1 MCCHISRRK
10 GVFMSKL
17 TILLAVF
24 LTLALGLSFAQT
36 QAING
41 SIRGRVTDPA
51 GASVPGATVNVVNN
65 ATGFARDV
73 QSNDQGYFV
82 IPNLPIGTYTV
93 RVQKEGF
100 ETQRHTDVVLD
111 AGTEGVIDA
120 QLKVGSVSTTV
131 EVSGGAPVIEPSRVA
146 TGRTISQIEVDN
158 LPLTSRNPYNF
169 LLFQPGI
176 SGHPN
181 PELGIPRVVNTNG
194 LDNRV
199 QYQLD
204 GMPDTESDQYGLRL
218 FAISDSYVREV
229 QAVSNSFAPEFGRTT
244 GDIYNAVTNSGTNEF
259 HGEFYF
265 IGRPPG
271 WSARPILLA
280 SNQINPGIDL
290 HDYSMNAGGPIKKDK
305 IFVFGA
311 YEHLLRGTPEPVTIT
326 AANAAA
332 IGLPTSQLAT
342 AGTVQHVQFLDLRVD
357 YTINSKNQFFARY
370 NYFRNEYPFNSNDGG
385 LNALDAASDFHDRA
399 HVGGFQ
405 LLTTFSPTSLNEL
418 RGSEPYRNEHHVPD
432 PIDGPGPYIVITG
445 IAQFNGTPLSAAG
458 SRFAEKI
465 PSLADNFTKIMG
477 KHTFKAGF
485 SWQQNNDNQTSAV
498 YNQYTFP
505 NIASYLAAKNDTTG
519 CTVSGISNPL
529 LCYSSFSTTQGNPGA
544 AYKSN
549 FYDFFVQDSWQIRPN
564 LLVIYGLRYDYYA
577 APTPLANAPSVYN
590 QSYRNP
596 GKDWAPRIGLAYS
609 VTPKTV
615 LTVSSGI
622 FYDVPSTNLWYQT
635 YANGGLATAFQG
647 SFTPTTAGA
656 PLFPTSPTTS
666 ASLGTPTIYALD
678 PNYKTPYTI
687 NSSVQIRRQLT
698 QNDAL
703 TVGYVNTEA
712 RQLTYM
718 RDVNLINPTSF
729 LADGRPVYS
738 SAVNAAT
745 RLFPQFNGIRLM
757 DSGANANY
765 NALIVNLT
773 HRFSTGFSANA
784 SYTWS
789 HSLSD
794 APELWG
800 YDQSTA
806 IEDPSNR
813 NRDYGNSII
822 NRPNAFTMSAV
833 FQPSVKLDNHVL
845 NRLANGNQLTMLA
858 YMSSGDEESITTSTV
873 LNNDPI
879 GAPQRPLGIGRDT
892 ATTPAVYQIDLRY
905 TRTLYSFRERLNVKF
920 IAEGLNVFNT
930 RNITATSTTA
940 GTTALGVIT
949 SAPTFAPTSSV
960 LEGRLLQIGIRA
972 DW

>member
-1 MCCHISRRK
+1 
-10 GVFMSKL
+10 L
-17 TILLAVF
+17 AILL
-24 LTLALGLSFAQT
+24 TLVLGISFAQT

-41 SIRGRVTDPA
+41 SVRGRVTDPA
-51 GASVPGATVNVVNN
+51 GAAVPAAAVNVTNI
-65 ATGFARDV
+65 ATGFARDT
-73 QSNDQGYFV
+73 QSNDDGYFV

-93 RVQKEGF
+93 TIKKEGF
-100 ETQRHTDVVLD
+100 ETQRHTGVVLD
-111 AGTEGVIDA
+111 AGTEGVIDSA
-120 QLKVGSVSTTV
+120 LKVGSVSTTV
-131 EVSGGAPVIEPSRVA
+131 EVTGGAPVIEPSRVS
-146 TGRTISQIEVDN
+146 TGRTISQMEVDN

-181 PELGIPRVVNTNG
+181 PELGVPRVVNTNG

-229 QAVSNSFAPEFGRTT
+229 QAVSNSFSPEFGRTT
-244 GDIYNAVTNSGTNEF
+244 GDIYNAITNSGTNQF

-311 YEHLLRGTPEPVTIT
+311 YEHLLRGTPTPVTIT
-326 AANAAA
+326 PANAAL
-332 IGLPTSQLAT
+332 IGIPTSQLAT

-357 YTINSKNQFFARY
+357 YNINSKNQFFARY
-370 NYFRNEYPFNSNDGG
+370 NYFRNEYPFNTNNGG
-385 LNALDAASDFHDRA
+385 LNALDAGSDFHDRA

-405 LLTTFSPTSLNEL
+405 LLTTFSATALNEL

-432 PIDGPGPYIVITG
+432 PIDGPGPYIVITSV
-445 IAQFNGTPLSAAG
+445 AQFNGTPLSAAG
-458 SRFAEKI
+458 SRFGEKI
-465 PSLADNFTKIMG
+465 PSLADNFTKIIG
-477 KHTFKAGF
+477 KHTLKTGF

-505 NIASYLAAKNDTTG
+505 NVASYLAAKNDSSG

-549 FYDFFVQDSWQIRPN
+549 WYDFFVQDSWQIRPN
-564 LLVIYGLRYDYYA
+564 LLMIYGLRYDYYA
-577 APTPLANAPSVYN
+577 SPSPLTNAPFIYN

-596 GKDWAPRIGLAYS
+596 GKDFAPRIGFAYS
-609 VTPKTV
+609 INAKTV
-615 LTVSSGI
+615 LRVSSGI

-666 ASLGTPTIYALD
+666 ANLGTPTIYALD

-687 NSSVQIRRQLT
+687 NSSIQITRQLSK
-698 QNDAL
+698 NDAL
-703 TVGYVNTEA
+703 TVGFVDTQA

-738 SAVNAAT
+738 TAVNAAT

-773 HRFSTGFSANA
+773 HRFSAGFSVNA

-806 IEDPSNR
+806 IEDPTNR

-833 FQPSVKLDNHVL
+833 INPHYKLDNRVM
-845 NRLANGNQLTMLA
+845 NYLANGNQLTLLA

-892 ATTPAVYQIDLRY
+892 VTTPAVYQIDLRL
-905 TRTLYSFRERLNVKF
+905 TRTLFSWRERLNVKF

-930 RNITATSTTA
+930 RNITSTSTTA
-940 GTTALGVIT
+940 ATTALGVIT
-949 SAPTFAPTSSV
+949 ANPTFAPVSSV

>member
-1 MCCHISRRK
+1 MLQRSFFARLAGQVC
-10 GVFMSKL
+10 
-17 TILLAVF
+17 LLLF
-24 LTLALGLSFAQT
+24 LALQFTFGQT

-51 GASVPGATVNVVNN
+51 GAAVPAATVTVDNIN
-65 ATGFARDV
+65 TGFARDV
-73 QSNDQGYFV
+73 QSNEEGYFV

-93 RVQKEGF
+93 TIKKEGF
-100 ETQRHTDVVLD
+100 QTQTHPGVVLD
-111 AGTEGVIDA
+111 AGTEGVINA
-120 QLKVGSVSTTV
+120 PLVVGSVTTTI
-131 EVSGGAPVIEPSRVA
+131 EVTGGAPIIEPSRVS
-146 TGRTISQIEVDN
+146 TGRTISPVEVDN

-218 FAISDSYVREV
+218 YAISDSYVREV
-229 QAVSNSFAPEFGRTT
+229 QTVSNSFAPEFGRTT
-244 GDIYNAVTNSGTNEF
+244 GDIYNVITNYGTNDF

-271 WSARPILLA
+271 WSARPILLG
-280 SNQINPGIDL
+280 STTVNPGIDL
-290 HDYSMNAGGPIKKDK
+290 HDYSTNAGGPIKKDK
-305 IFVFGA
+305 LFIFGG

-326 AANAAA
+326 PANATA
-332 IGLPTSQLAT
+332 IGLPLSQLAT

-357 YTINSKNQFFARY
+357 WNINSKNQFFARY

-405 LLTTFSPTSLNEL
+405 LLTTFSPTALNEL
-418 RGSEPYRNEHHVPD
+418 RASEPYRNEHHVPD
-432 PIDGPGPYIVITG
+432 PIDGPGPVISISG
-445 IAQFNGTPLSAAG
+445 VALFNGTPLSAAG
-458 SRFAEKI
+458 TRFAEKI
-465 PSLADNFTKIMG
+465 PSLADNFTKVEG
-477 KHTFKAGF
+477 THTIKAGF

-498 YNQYTFP
+498 YNEYVFP

-519 CTVSGISNPL
+519 CTISGITNPL
-529 LCYSSFSTTQGNPGA
+529 LCYSSFSTTEGNPGM

-549 FYDFFVQDSWQIRPN
+549 FYDFFVQDSWQLRPN
-564 LLVIYGLRYDYYA
+564 LLLIYGLRYDYYA
-577 APTPLANAPSVYN
+577 APAALASSPFIYN
-590 QSYRNP
+590 QSFHNP
-596 GKDWAPRIGLAYS
+596 GTDWAPRLGIAYS
-609 VTPKTV
+609 INSKTV
-615 LTVSSGI
+615 LRVSSGI
-622 FYDVPSTNLWYQT
+622 FYDVPSTNLWYRT
-635 YANGGLATAFQG
+635 FTSGGVVSEGFQG
-647 SFTPTTAGA
+647 SFTPTTPGA
-656 PLFPTSPTTS
+656 PLFPSVPTAS

-678 PNYKTPYTI
+678 PLYKTPRTY
-687 NSSVQIRRQLT
+687 NSSLQITRQLT
-698 QNDAL
+698 KNDAL
-703 TVGYVNTEA
+703 TIGGVDTQA
-712 RQLTYM
+712 RQLTYL
-718 RDVNLINPTSF
+718 RDMNLINPVSY

-738 SAVNAAT
+738 SSVNAST
-745 RLFPQFNGIRLM
+745 RLYPQFNGILLQ

-765 NALIVNLT
+765 NALIVNLN
-773 HRFSTGFSANA
+773 HRFSTGFSVNA

-794 APELWG
+794 GPELYG

-806 IEDPSNR
+806 IEDPTNR

-833 FQPSVKLDNHVL
+833 FMPTYKLDNHVL

-873 LNNDPI
+873 LNGDPA

-892 ATTPAVYQIDLRY
+892 ATTPAVYQIDVRY
-905 TRTLYSFRERLNVKF
+905 TRTLYSIRERLNTKF
-920 IAEGLNVFNT
+920 IFESLNLFNT
-930 RNITATSTTA
+930 RNITTTNTA
-940 GTTALGVIT
+940 AVTNALGVIT
-949 SAPTFAPTSSV
+949 TQPTFAPTSSV
-960 LEGRLLQIGIRA
+960 LEGRLIQIGIRA

>member
-1 MCCHISRRK
+1 MISRK
-10 GVFMSKL
+10 
-17 TILLAVF
+17 ILLAVSF
-24 LTLALGLSFAQT
+24 LTISFQALAQT

-41 SIRGRVTDPA
+41 SIRGRATDPS
-51 GASVPGATVNVVNN
+51 GAPVPAATVTVDNI
-65 ATGFARDV
+65 ATGYTRDV
-73 QSNDQGYFV
+73 QTNDEGYFV
-82 IPNLPIGTYTV
+82 IPNLPLGTYTV
-93 RVQKEGF
+93 SIKKEGF
-100 ETQRHTDVVLD
+100 ETQRHTGVVLD

-120 QLKVGSVSTTV
+120 PLKVGAVSTTV
-131 EVSGGAPVIEPSRVA
+131 EVTGGASVIEPSRVA
-146 TGRTISQIEVDN
+146 TGRTISNLEVDN

-169 LLFQPGI
+169 MLFQPGI

-181 PELGIPRVVNTNG
+181 PELGIPRTVNTNG

-229 QAVSNSFAPEFGRTT
+229 QTVSNSFAPEFGRTT
-244 GDIYNAVTNSGTNEF
+244 GDIYNAITNSGTNQF

-271 WSARPILLA
+271 WSASPILLA
-280 SNQINPGIDL
+280 AGGLNPGIDL
-290 HDYSMNAGGPIKKDK
+290 HDYSSNAGGPIKKNK
-305 IFVFGA
+305 VFAFGA

-326 AANAAA
+326 PANAAL
-332 IGLPTSQLAT
+332 IGLPLSQLGI

-357 YTINSKNQFFARY
+357 WNINSKNTVFVRY
-370 NYFRNEYPFNSNDGG
+370 NYFRNEYPFNTNDGA

-399 HVGGFQ
+399 HVGGLQ
-405 LLTTFSPTSLNEL
+405 WLATISGTTLNEL
-418 RGSEPYRNEHHVPD
+418 RLSEPYRNEHHVPD
-432 PIDGPGPYIVITG
+432 PIDGPGPVISISG
-445 IAQFNGTPLSAAG
+445 IALFNGTPLSAAG

-465 PSLADNFTKIMG
+465 PSLNDNFTKIVG
-477 KHTFKAGF
+477 PHTIKAGF
-485 SWQQNNDNQTSAV
+485 AWQQNNDNQTSAV
-498 YNQYTFP
+498 YNEYVFP
-505 NIASYLAAKNDTTG
+505 NVASYLAAKNDTTG
-519 CTVSGISNPL
+519 CTISGVTNPE

-549 FYDFFVQDSWQIRPN
+549 FYDFFVQDSWQLRPN
-564 LLVIYGLRYDYYA
+564 LLMIYGLRYDYYA
-577 APTPLANAPSVYN
+577 SPPALSNAPFVYN
-590 QSYRNP
+590 QSFHNP
-596 GKDWAPRIGLAYS
+596 GKDWAPRLGFAYTI
-609 VTPKTV
+609 TPKTV
-615 LTVSSGI
+615 LRVSSGI

-635 YANGGLATAFQG
+635 YANGGLPTAFQG
-647 SFTPTTAGA
+647 TFTPTSTGA
-656 PLFPTSPTTS
+656 PFFPADPTTG
-666 ASLGTPTIYALD
+666 ASLGTPTIYALS

-687 NSSVQIRRQLT
+687 NSSIQITQQLT
-698 QNDAL
+698 RNDAL
-703 TVGYVNTEA
+703 TVGGVDTQA

-718 RDVNLINPTSF
+718 SDVNLINPTSF
-729 LADGRPVYS
+729 LADGRPVFS

-757 DSGANANY
+757 ESGANANY
-765 NALIVNLT
+765 NALIVNLN
-773 HRFSTGFSANA
+773 HRFSTGFSVNA
-784 SYTWS
+784 SYTYS

-806 IEDPSNR
+806 IEDPTNR
-813 NRDYGNSII
+813 NRDYGNSIV

-833 FQPSVKLDNHVL
+833 FMPSYHLENHFA

-858 YMSSGDEESITTSTV
+858 TLQNGDEESITTSTV

-892 ATTPAVYQIDLRY
+892 VRTPNVYQIDLRY
-905 TRTLYSFRERLNVKF
+905 TRTLYAIRERVNFKF

-930 RNITATSTTA
+930 RNYTTTNTTA
-940 GTTALGVIT
+940 VTNALGVIT
-949 SAPTFAPTSSV
+949 SQPTFAPTASV

>member
-1 MCCHISRRK
+1 MAKIS
-10 GVFMSKL
+10 V
-17 TILLAVF
+17 LLAF
-24 LTLALGLSFAQT
+24 LLTLALGLSFAQT

-41 SIRGRVTDPA
+41 SIRGHVIDAA
-51 GASVPGATVNVVNN
+51 GASVPQAKVTATNIDNGFTRSIETSE
-65 ATGFARDV
+65 TGL
-73 QSNDQGYFV
+73 FV
-82 IPNLPIGTYTV
+82 LPNLPLGTYTV
-93 RVQKEGF
+93 TVGKEGF
-100 ETQRHTDVVLD
+100 ETQRHTNVVLD

-120 QLKVGSVSTTV
+120 QLKVGSVTTTM
-131 EVSGGAPVIEPSRVA
+131 EVTGGASVIEPSRVS
-146 TGRTISQIEVDN
+146 TGRTLSHEEVDN

-169 LLFQPGI
+169 VLFQPGV

-181 PELGIPRVVNTNG
+181 PELGIPRMVNTNG

-199 QYQLD
+199 QYQMD
-204 GMPDTESDQYGLRL
+204 GMVDTESDQYGLRL

-244 GDIYNAVTNSGTNEF
+244 GDIYNAITNSGTNQF

-271 WSARPILLA
+271 WSPRPILLA
-280 SNQINPGIDL
+280 SNQVNPGIDL

-311 YEHLLRGTPEPVTIT
+311 YEHLLRGTPTPVTIT
-326 AANAAA
+326 PANAAL

-342 AGTVQHVQFLDLRVD
+342 AGTVQHVQFLDLRID
-357 YTINSKNQFFARY
+357 WNINSKNQFFVRY
-370 NYFRNEYPFNSNDGG
+370 NYFRNEYPFNTNNGG
-385 LNALDAASDFHDRA
+385 LNALDAGSDFHDRA

-405 LLTTFSPTSLNEL
+405 LLTTFSATALNEL
-418 RGSEPYRNEHHVPD
+418 RASEPYRNEHHVPD
-432 PIDGPGPYIVITG
+432 AIDGPGPYIVISG

-458 SRFAEKI
+458 SRFGEKI
-465 PSLADNFTKIMG
+465 PSLNDNFTKIVG
-477 KHTFKAGF
+477 KHTVKTGF
-485 SWQQNNDNQTSAV
+485 GWQQNNDNQTSAV

-505 NIASYLAAKNDTTG
+505 NVASYLAAKNDTAG

-544 AYKSN
+544 SYKSN
-549 FYDFFVQDSWQIRPN
+549 FYDFFLQDSWQIRPN
-564 LLVIYGLRYDYYA
+564 LLLIYGIRYDYYA
-577 APTPLANAPSVYN
+577 APAALANAPFIYN
-590 QSYRNP
+590 QSFHNP
-596 GKDWAPRIGLAYS
+596 SKDWAPRLGIAYS
-609 VTPKTV
+609 ITPKTV
-615 LTVSSGI
+615 LRVSSGI

-647 SFTPTTAGA
+647 SFTATSTGA
-656 PLFPTSPTTS
+656 PFFPNSPTTS
-666 ASLGTPTIYALD
+666 ASLGTPTIYALT
-678 PNYKTPYTI
+678 PNYRTPYTI
-687 NSSVQIRRQLT
+687 NSSIQITRQLT

-703 TVGYVNTEA
+703 TVGYVNTQA
-712 RQLTYM
+712 RELTYM
-718 RDVNLINPTSF
+718 RDMNLINPTSY

-738 SAVNAAT
+738 AAVNAAT
-745 RLFPQFNGIRLM
+745 RLYPQFNGIRLM

-765 NALIVNLT
+765 NALIVNLS
-773 HRFSTGFSANA
+773 HRVSAGFSVSA

-794 APELWG
+794 TAELWG

-806 IEDPSNR
+806 IEDPTNR

-833 FQPSVKLDNHVL
+833 FAPNYKLDNHVL
-845 NRLANGNQLTMLA
+845 NRLANGNQLTLLA
-858 YMSSGDEESITTSTV
+858 NISSGDEESIVTSTV

-879 GAPQRPLGIGRDT
+879 GAPQRPLGLGRDT
-892 ATTPAVYQIDLRY
+892 VTTPAVYQVDMRY
-905 TRTLYSFRERLNVKF
+905 TRTLYSYRERLNVKF
-920 IAEGLNVFNT
+920 LAEANNVFNI
-930 RNITATSTTA
+930 RNITSTNVTA
-940 GTTALGVIT
+940 ATTALGVIT
-949 SAPTFAPTSSV
+949 ANPTFAPVSST

>member
-1 MCCHISRRK
+1 MSRLS
-10 GVFMSKL
+10 VLSV
-17 TILLAVF
+17 IL
-24 LTLALGLSFAQT
+24 LTLALETFGQT

-51 GASVPGATVNVVNN
+51 GAAVPSAAVSVNN
-65 ATGFARDV
+65 VATGFLRET
-73 QSNDQGYFV
+73 QSNDDGYFV
-82 IPNLPIGTYTV
+82 VPNLPIGTYTV
-93 RVQKEGF
+93 TIKKEGF
-100 ETQRHTDVVLD
+100 ETQRHPGVVLD

-120 QLKVGSVSTTV
+120 DLKVGAVSTTV
-131 EVSGGAPVIEPSRVA
+131 EVSGGAPVIEPSRVS
-146 TGRTISQIEVDN
+146 TGRTISQMEVDN

-169 LLFQPGI
+169 VLFQPGV

-181 PELGIPRVVNTNG
+181 PELGVPRVVNTNG

-204 GMPDTESDQYGLRL
+204 GMVDTESDQYGLRL

-244 GDIYNAVTNSGTNEF
+244 GDIYNAITNFGTNQL

-305 IFVFGA
+305 VFLFGA
-311 YEHLLRGTPEPVTIT
+311 YEHLLRGTPAPVTIT
-326 AANAAA
+326 PANAAA
-332 IGLPTSQLAT
+332 IGIPASQLAT

-357 YTINSKNQFFARY
+357 VNINSKNQFFARY
-370 NYFRNEYPFNSNDGG
+370 NYFRNEYPFNTNNGG

-399 HVGGFQ
+399 HIGGFQ
-405 LLTTFSPTSLNEL
+405 LLTTFSPTALNEL
-418 RGSEPYRNEHHVPD
+418 RASEPYRNEHHVPD
-432 PIDGPGPYIVITG
+432 PIDGPGPYIVISG

-458 SRFAEKI
+458 QRFAEKV
-465 PSLADNFTKIMG
+465 PSLNDNFTKIIRT
-477 KHTFKAGF
+477 HTFKAGF
-485 SWQQNNDNQTSAV
+485 GWQQNNDNQTSAV
-498 YNQYTFP
+498 FNQYTFP
-505 NIASYLAAKNDTTG
+505 NVASYLAAKNNTTG
-519 CTVSGISNPL
+519 CTVSGIANPG
-529 LCYSSFSTTQGNPGA
+529 LCYSSFSTTEGNPGA

-549 FYDFFVQDSWQIRPN
+549 FYDFFVQDSWQLRPN
-564 LLVIYGLRYDYYA
+564 LLMIYGVRYDYYA
-577 APTPLANAPSVYN
+577 APPALANAPFVYN
-590 QSYRNP
+590 QSFHNP
-596 GKDWAPRIGLAYS
+596 ANDWAPRLGFAYS
-609 VTPKTV
+609 INSKTV
-615 LTVSSGI
+615 LRVSSGI
-622 FYDVPSTNLWYQT
+622 FFDVPSTNLWYQT

-656 PLFPTSPTTS
+656 PLFPTVPTAN
-666 ASLGTPTIYALD
+666 ASLGTPTIYALT
-678 PNYKTPYTI
+678 PKYRTPYTI
-687 NSSVQIRRQLT
+687 ISSIQITRQLSK
-698 QNDAL
+698 NDAL
-703 TVGYVNTEA
+703 TVGYVDTQA
-712 RQLTYM
+712 RELTYM

-729 LADGRPVYS
+729 LADGRPVFS
-738 SAVNAAT
+738 AAVNAGT

-765 NALIVNLT
+765 NAMIVNLT
-773 HRFSTGFSANA
+773 HRLATGFSVNA

-789 HSLSD
+789 HSLSN

-806 IEDPSNR
+806 IEDPTNR

-833 FQPSVKLDNHVL
+833 FMPTYHLGNRVL
-845 NRLANGNQLTMLA
+845 NRLANGNQLTLLA
-858 YMSSGDEESITTSTV
+858 NIENGDEESITTSTV

-892 ATTPAVYQIDLRY
+892 ARTPNVYQIDTRL
-905 TRTLYSFRERLNVKF
+905 TRTLFSYRERLNAKF
-920 IAEGLNVFNT
+920 IFEANNIFNT
-930 RNITATSTTA
+930 RNITTTNTTA
-940 GTTALGVIT
+940 ATNALGVIT
-949 SAPTFAPTSSV
+949 SAPTFAPVGSV

>member
-1 MCCHISRRK
+1 
-10 GVFMSKL
+10 V
-17 TILLAVF
+17 
-24 LTLALGLSFAQT
+24 
-36 QAING
+36 
-41 SIRGRVTDPA
+41 PA
-51 GASVPGATVNVVNN
+51 AGVNVTNI
-65 ATGFARDV
+65 ATGFTRDT
-73 QSNDQGYFV
+73 QSNDDGYFV

-93 RVQKEGF
+93 RIQKEGF
-100 ETQRHTDVVLD
+100 ETQRHTNVILD
-111 AGTEGVIDA
+111 AGTEGVIDVA
-120 QLKVGSVSTTV
+120 LKVGSVSTTV
-131 EVSGGAPVIEPSRVA
+131 EVTGGSPVIEPSRVS
-146 TGRTISQIEVDN
+146 TGRTISLEEVDN

-244 GDIYNAVTNSGTNEF
+244 GDIYNAITNSGTNQF

-311 YEHLLRGTPEPVTIT
+311 YEHLLRGTPTPVTIT
-326 AANAAA
+326 PANAAL

-370 NYFRNEYPFNSNDGG
+370 NYFRNEYPFNTNNGG
-385 LNALDAASDFHDRA
+385 LNALDAGSDFHDRA

-405 LLTTFSPTSLNEL
+405 LLTTFSATALNEL

-465 PSLADNFTKIMG
+465 PSLADNFTKIIG
-477 KHTFKAGF
+477 KHTFKTGF

-505 NIASYLAAKNDTTG
+505 NVASYLAAKNDSSG
-519 CTVSGISNPL
+519 CTVSGVSNPL

-549 FYDFFVQDSWQIRPN
+549 WYDFFVQDSWQIRPN
-564 LLVIYGLRYDYYA
+564 LLMIYGVRYDYYA
-577 APTPLANAPSVYN
+577 APSALANAPFIYN
-590 QSYRNP
+590 QSFRNP
-596 GKDWAPRIGLAYS
+596 GKDWAPRIGFAYTL
-609 VTPKTV
+609 TPKTV
-615 LTVSSGI
+615 LRVSSGI

-647 SFTPTTAGA
+647 TFTPTAAGA
-656 PLFPTSPTTS
+656 PLFPVSPTTS

-687 NSSVQIRRQLT
+687 NSSIQITQQLSK
-698 QNDAL
+698 NDAL
-703 TVGYVNTEA
+703 TVGYVDTQA

-738 SAVNAAT
+738 AAVNATT
-745 RLFPQFNGIRLM
+745 RLFPQFNGIRLQ

-773 HRFSTGFSANA
+773 HRFSTGFSMNA

-806 IEDPSNR
+806 IEDPTNR
-813 NRDYGNSII
+813 NRDYGNSVI

-833 FQPSVKLDNHVL
+833 FNPHYKLDNRAM
-845 NRLANGNQLTMLA
+845 NYLANGNQLTMLA
-858 YMSSGDEESITTSTV
+858 YISSGDEESITTSTV

-879 GAPQRPLGIGRDT
+879 GAPQRPVGIGRDT
-892 ATTPAVYQIDLRY
+892 VTTPAVYQIDMRL
-905 TRTLYSFRERLNVKF
+905 TRTLYSWRERLNVKF
-920 IAEGLNVFNT
+920 IAETLNVFNT
-930 RNITATSTTA
+930 RNITSTNTTA
-940 GTTALGVIT
+940 ATTALGVIT
-949 SAPTFAPTSSV
+949 ANPTFAPVSST

>member
-1 MCCHISRRK
+1 MSRIF
-10 GVFMSKL
+10 VLFV
-17 TILLAVF
+17 IV
-24 LTLALGLSFAQT
+24 LTLALSVSFAQT

-41 SIRGRVTDPA
+41 SVRGRLTDPA
-51 GASVPGATVNVVNN
+51 GAAVPAAAVNVTNI
-65 ATGFARDV
+65 ATGFTRDT
-73 QSNDQGYFV
+73 QSNDDGYFV

-93 RVQKEGF
+93 TIKKEGF
-100 ETQRHTDVVLD
+100 ETQRHTNVILD
-111 AGTEGVIDA
+111 AGTEGVIDSA
-120 QLKVGSVSTTV
+120 LKVGSVSTTV
-131 EVSGGAPVIEPSRVA
+131 EVSGGAPVIEPSRVS
-146 TGRTISQIEVDN
+146 TGRTISQVEVDN

-244 GDIYNAVTNSGTNEF
+244 GDIYNAITNSGTNQF

-311 YEHLLRGTPEPVTIT
+311 YEHLLRGTPTPVTIT
-326 AANAAA
+326 PANAAL

-357 YTINSKNQFFARY
+357 YNINSKNQFFARY

-405 LLTTFSPTSLNEL
+405 LLTTFSPTALNEL

-465 PSLADNFTKIMG
+465 PSLADNFTKIIG
-477 KHTFKAGF
+477 KHTVKTGF

-505 NIASYLAAKNDTTG
+505 NVASYLAAKNDTSG
-519 CTVSGISNPL
+519 CTVSGITNPL

-549 FYDFFVQDSWQIRPN
+549 WYDFFVQDSWQIRPN
-564 LLVIYGLRYDYYA
+564 LLMIYGVRYDYYA
-577 APTPLANAPSVYN
+577 APPALANAPSVYN
-590 QSYRNP
+590 QSFRNP
-596 GKDWAPRIGLAYS
+596 GKDWAPRIGFAYS

-615 LTVSSGI
+615 VRVSSGI

-656 PLFPTSPTTS
+656 PLFPTSPTSS

-687 NSSVQIRRQLT
+687 NSSIQITRQLGA
-698 QNDAL
+698 NDAL
-703 TVGYVNTEA
+703 TVGYVDTQA

-738 SAVNAAT
+738 TAVNATT
-745 RLFPQFNGIRLM
+745 RLFPQFNGIRLQ

-773 HRFSTGFSANA
+773 HRFSTGFSVNA

-806 IEDPSNR
+806 IEDPTNR

-833 FQPSVKLDNHVL
+833 FNPHYKLDNHVM
-845 NRLANGNQLTMLA
+845 NYLANGNQLTMLA

-879 GAPQRPLGIGRDT
+879 GAPQRPVGIGRDT
-892 ATTPAVYQIDLRY
+892 VTTPAVYQIDLRL
-905 TRTLYSFRERLNVKF
+905 TRTLYSWRERINVKF

-930 RNITATSTTA
+930 RNITATNTTA
-940 GTTALGVIT
+940 ATTALGVIT
-949 SAPTFAPTSSV
+949 ANPTFAPTSSV

>member
-1 MCCHISRRK
+1 MISRK
-10 GVFMSKL
+10 
-17 TILLAVF
+17 ILLAVSF
-24 LTLALGLSFAQT
+24 LTISFQALAQT

-41 SIRGRVTDPA
+41 SIRGRATDPS
-51 GASVPGATVNVVNN
+51 GAPVPAATVTVDNI
-65 ATGFARDV
+65 ATGYTRDV
-73 QSNDQGYFV
+73 QTNDEGYFV
-82 IPNLPIGTYTV
+82 IPNLPLGTYTV
-93 RVQKEGF
+93 SIKKEGF
-100 ETQRHTDVVLD
+100 ETQRHTGVVLD

-120 QLKVGSVSTTV
+120 PLKVGAVSTTV
-131 EVSGGAPVIEPSRVA
+131 EVTGGASVIEPSRVA
-146 TGRTISQIEVDN
+146 TGRTISNLEVDN

-169 LLFQPGI
+169 MLFQPGI

-181 PELGIPRVVNTNG
+181 PELGIPRTVNTNG

-229 QAVSNSFAPEFGRTT
+229 QTVSNSFAPEFGRTT
-244 GDIYNAVTNSGTNEF
+244 GDIYNAITNSGTNQF

-271 WSARPILLA
+271 WSASPILLA
-280 SNQINPGIDL
+280 AGGLNPGIDL
-290 HDYSMNAGGPIKKDK
+290 HDYSSNAGGPIKKNK

-326 AANAAA
+326 PANAAL
-332 IGLPTSQLAT
+332 IGLPLSQLGV
-342 AGTVQHVQFLDLRVD
+342 AGTVQHVQFLDIRVD
-357 YTINSKNQFFARY
+357 WNINSKNTVFVRY
-370 NYFRNEYPFNSNDGG
+370 NYFRNEYPFNTNDGA

-399 HVGGFQ
+399 HVGGIQ
-405 LLTTFSPTSLNEL
+405 WLATISGTTLNEL
-418 RGSEPYRNEHHVPD
+418 RLSEPYRNEHHVPD
-432 PIDGPGPYIVITG
+432 PIDGPGPVISISG
-445 IAQFNGTPLSAAG
+445 IALFNGTPLSAAG

-465 PSLADNFTKIMG
+465 PSLNDNFTKIVG
-477 KHTFKAGF
+477 PHTIKAGF
-485 SWQQNNDNQTSAV
+485 AWQQNNDNQTSAV
-498 YNQYTFP
+498 YNEYVFP
-505 NIASYLAAKNDTTG
+505 NVASYLAAKNDTTG
-519 CTVSGISNPL
+519 CTISGITNPE

-549 FYDFFVQDSWQIRPN
+549 FYDFFVQDSWQLRPN
-564 LLVIYGLRYDYYA
+564 LLMIYGVRYDYYA
-577 APTPLANAPSVYN
+577 SPPALPNAPFVYN
-590 QSYRNP
+590 QSFHNP
-596 GKDWAPRIGLAYS
+596 GKDWAPRLGFAYTI
-609 VTPKTV
+609 TPKTV
-615 LTVSSGI
+615 LRASSGI

-635 YANGGLATAFQG
+635 YANGGLPTAFQG
-647 SFTPTTAGA
+647 TFTPTTTGA
-656 PLFPTSPTTS
+656 PFFPADPTTG
-666 ASLGTPTIYALD
+666 ASLGTPTIYALA

-687 NSSVQIRRQLT
+687 NSSIQITQQLT
-698 QNDAL
+698 RNDAL
-703 TVGYVNTEA
+703 TVGGVDTQA

-718 RDVNLINPTSF
+718 SDVNLINPTSF
-729 LADGRPVYS
+729 LADGRPVFS

-757 DSGANANY
+757 ESGANANY
-765 NALIVNLT
+765 NALIVNLN
-773 HRFSTGFSANA
+773 HRFSTGFSVNA

-806 IEDPSNR
+806 LEDPNNR
-813 NRDYGNSII
+813 KRDYGNSII

-833 FQPSVKLDNHVL
+833 FVPTYHLDNRFA

-858 YMSSGDEESITTSTV
+858 LLQNGDEESITTSTV

-879 GAPQRPLGIGRDT
+879 GAPQRPLFIGRDT
-892 ATTPAVYQIDLRY
+892 VRTPNVYQIDLRY
-905 TRTLYSFRERLNVKF
+905 TRTLYAFRERLNIKF

-930 RNITATSTTA
+930 RNYTTTNTTA
-940 GTTALGVIT
+940 VTNALGVIT
-949 SAPTFAPTSSV
+949 GQPTFAPTASV

>member
-1 MCCHISRRK
+1 MARLSI
-10 GVFMSKL
+10 VL
-17 TILLAVF
+17 ALL
-24 LTLALGLSFAQT
+24 LTLALGVSLAQT

-41 SIRGRVTDPA
+41 SIRGHVIDAA
-51 GASVPGATVNVVNN
+51 GASVPLAKVTATN
-65 ATGFARDV
+65 ADNGFTRSIETSDTGL
-73 QSNDQGYFV
+73 FV
-82 IPNLPIGTYTV
+82 LPNLPLGNYTV
-93 RVQKEGF
+93 TIQKEGF
-100 ETQRHTDVVLD
+100 DTQRHTNVVLD

-120 QLKVGSVSTTV
+120 QLKVGSVTTTM
-131 EVSGGAPVIEPSRVA
+131 EVTGGASVIEPSRVS
-146 TGRTISQIEVDN
+146 TGRTLSHEEVDN

-169 LLFQPGI
+169 VLFQPGV

-181 PELGIPRVVNTNG
+181 PELGIPRMVNTNG

-199 QYQLD
+199 QYQMD
-204 GMPDTESDQYGLRL
+204 GMVATESDQYGLRL

-244 GDIYNAVTNSGTNEF
+244 GDIYNAITNSGTNQF

-271 WSARPILLA
+271 WSPRPILLA
-280 SNQINPGIDL
+280 SNQVNPGIDL
-290 HDYSMNAGGPIKKDK
+290 HDYSMNAGGAIKKDK

-311 YEHLLRGTPEPVTIT
+311 YEHLLRGTPTPVTIT
-326 AANAAA
+326 PANAAL

-342 AGTVQHVQFLDLRVD
+342 AGTVQHVQFLDLRID
-357 YTINSKNQFFARY
+357 WNINSKNQFFVRY
-370 NYFRNEYPFNSNDGG
+370 NYFRNEYPFNSNNGG

-405 LLTTFSPTSLNEL
+405 LLTTFSATALNEL
-418 RGSEPYRNEHHVPD
+418 RASEPYRNEHHVPD
-432 PIDGPGPYIVITG
+432 AIDGPGPYIVISG

-458 SRFAEKI
+458 SRFGEKI
-465 PSLADNFTKIMG
+465 PSLNDNFTKIVG
-477 KHTFKAGF
+477 KHTVKTGF
-485 SWQQNNDNQTSAV
+485 GWQQNNDNQTSAV

-505 NIASYLAAKNDTTG
+505 NIASYLAAKNDTAG

-544 AYKSN
+544 SYKSN
-549 FYDFFVQDSWQIRPN
+549 FYDFFLQDSWQIRPN
-564 LLVIYGLRYDYYA
+564 LLLIYGIRYDYYA
-577 APTPLANAPSVYN
+577 SPAALADAPFIYN
-590 QSYRNP
+590 RSFHNP
-596 GKDWAPRIGLAYS
+596 TKDWAPRLGIAYS
-609 VTPKTV
+609 ITPKTV
-615 LTVSSGI
+615 LRVSTGI

-647 SFTPTTAGA
+647 SFTATSTGA
-656 PLFPTSPTTS
+656 PFFPNSPTTS
-666 ASLGTPTIYALD
+666 ASLGTPTIYALT
-678 PNYKTPYTI
+678 PNYRTPYTI
-687 NSSVQIRRQLT
+687 NSSIQIARQLT

-703 TVGYVNTEA
+703 TVGYVNTQA
-712 RQLTYM
+712 RELTYM
-718 RDVNLINPTSF
+718 RDMNLINPTSY
-729 LADGRPVYS
+729 LADGRPVYAA
-738 SAVNAAT
+738 AVNAAT
-745 RLFPQFNGIRLM
+745 RLYPQFNGIRLM

-773 HRFSTGFSANA
+773 HRVSAGFSMSA

-794 APELWG
+794 TAELWG
-800 YDQSTA
+800 YDQSLP
-806 IEDPSNR
+806 IGDPTNR

-833 FQPSVKLDNHVL
+833 FMPNYKLDNHFL

-858 YMSSGDEESITTSTV
+858 NISSGDQESIVTSSV

-879 GAPQRPLGIGRDT
+879 GPPQRPLFIGRNT
-892 ATTPAVYQIDLRY
+892 VTTPAIYQIDMRY
-905 TRTLYSFRERLNVKF
+905 TRTLYSYRERLNVKF
-920 IAEGLNVFNT
+920 LAEANNVFNT
-930 RNITATSTTA
+930 RNITATNVTAATTS
-940 GTTALGVIT
+940 LGVIT
-949 SAPTFAPTSSV
+949 AMPTFAPISST

>member
-1 MCCHISRRK
+1 
-10 GVFMSKL
+10 
-17 TILLAVF
+17 
-24 LTLALGLSFAQT
+24 LGLSFAQT

-41 SIRGRVTDPA
+41 SVRGRVTDPA
-51 GASVPGATVNVVNN
+51 GAAVPAAAVSVINI
-65 ATGFARDV
+65 ATGFARDA
-73 QSNDQGYFV
+73 QSNDDGYFV

-93 RVQKEGF
+93 TIKKEGF
-100 ETQRHTDVVLD
+100 ETQRHTGVVLD
-111 AGTEGVIDA
+111 AGTEGVIDSA
-120 QLKVGSVSTTV
+120 LKVGSVSTTV
-131 EVSGGAPVIEPSRVA
+131 EVTGGAPVIEPSRVS
-146 TGRTISQIEVDN
+146 TGRTISLVEVDN

-181 PELGIPRVVNTNG
+181 PELGVPRVVNTNG

-229 QAVSNSFAPEFGRTT
+229 QAVSNSFSPEFGRTT
-244 GDIYNAVTNSGTNEF
+244 GDIYNAITNSGTNQF

-271 WSARPILLA
+271 WSARPILLSA
-280 SNQINPGIDL
+280 STVNPGIDL

-326 AANAAA
+326 PTNAGL
-332 IGLPTSQLAT
+332 IGLPLSQLAT

-357 YTINSKNQFFARY
+357 YNINSKNQFFARY

-405 LLTTFSPTSLNEL
+405 LLTTFSATALNEL

-432 PIDGPGPYIVITG
+432 PIDGPGPYIVISG

-458 SRFAEKI
+458 QRFAEKI
-465 PSLADNFTKIMG
+465 PSLADNFTKIIG
-477 KHTFKAGF
+477 KHTVKTGF

-505 NIASYLAAKNDTTG
+505 NVASYLAAKNDTSG

-549 FYDFFVQDSWQIRPN
+549 WYDFFVQDSWQIRPN
-564 LLVIYGLRYDYYA
+564 LLMIYGVRYDYYA
-577 APTPLANAPSVYN
+577 APPPLTNAPSVYN

-596 GKDWAPRIGLAYS
+596 GKDFAPRIGFAYS
-609 VTPKTV
+609 IDPKTV
-615 LTVSSGI
+615 LRVSSGI

-647 SFTPTTAGA
+647 SFSPTTAGA
-656 PLFPTSPTTS
+656 PLFPTSPTS
-666 ASLGTPTIYALD
+666 GASLGTPTIYALD

-687 NSSVQIRRQLT
+687 NSSIQITRQLSA
-698 QNDAL
+698 NDAL
-703 TVGYVNTEA
+703 TVGFVDTQA

-738 SAVNAAT
+738 TAVNAAT

-773 HRFSTGFSANA
+773 HRFSTGFSMNA

-806 IEDPSNR
+806 IEDPTNR

-833 FQPSVKLDNHVL
+833 FSPKYKLDNRVM
-845 NRLANGNQLTMLA
+845 NYLANGNQLTMLA

-879 GAPQRPLGIGRDT
+879 GAPQRPVGIGRDT
-892 ATTPAVYQIDLRY
+892 VTTPAVYQIDLRL
-905 TRTLYSFRERLNVKF
+905 TRTLYSWRERLNVKF

-930 RNITATSTTA
+930 RNITATNTTA
-940 GTTALGVIT
+940 ATTALGVIT
-949 SAPTFAPTSSV
+949 ANPTFAPTSSV